1 MNNGISEES
10 KSFPS
15 KVKIIIFLVV
25 GRANKNGTISV
36 SVSVKS
42 ENLSE
47 LQHSILF
54 NQFFIYFV
62 LLQANRLTGF
72 D

>member
-1 MNNGISEES
+1 MNNGISEEL

>member
-25 GRANKNGTISV
+25 GRDSKNGTISV

-54 NQFFIYFV
+54 IQFFIYFV